1 MNRLRRPLAIAA
13 LAALTLTA
21 CGGSDDATTDT
32 PAADDATTDDASPAA
47 DAPDEDASPV
57 DDPPSIDGASS
68 DSGEAPIGVD
78 ENGDIDFS
86 DDVDSAL
93 DAVGFE
99 GIVGIAADQLDP
111 KPTVEVDGD
120 NATLTFSEGSLESN
134 AWLPCGVMSALISEG
149 QTVTVVY
156 PDGEQVC

>member
-1 MNRLRRPLAIAA
+1 MNLMPHPTNRLRRPLAVAA
-13 LAALTLTA
+13 LAALALTA
-21 CGGSDDATTDT
+21 CGGSDDSSTDT
-32 PAADDATTDDASPAA
+32 PAVDGATQDDASVE
-47 DAPDEDASPV
+47 DDASV
-57 DDPPSIDGASS
+57 DEASS
-68 DSGEAPIGVD
+68 DSGEPPIGVD
-78 ENGDIDFS
+78 ESGDIDFS

-111 KPTVEVDGD
+111 KPAVEVDGD
-120 NATLTFSEGSLESN
+120 NATLTFSEGSVEAD
-134 AWLPCGVMSALISEG
+134 AWLPCSVMSALISDG